1 MREDPSGAFVLSLGP
16 PQQALRPHANP
27 LQLPQLGGTCRP
39 RAVHLGPIEVTT
51 LTVVAGL
58 DPQFV

>member
-1 MREDPSGAFVLSLGP
+1 MLLLGP
-16 PQQALRPHANP
+16 PQEALGPHANP
-27 LQLPQLGGTCRP
+27 FQLPQLGGTGRP